1 MKISFLI
8 IAVMFGISLTFTIV
22 GAASFDLSVQE
33 LKKLQGSRNE
43 GFAFNLMQN
52 LDRHIENRIAD
63 FQELTELNLVHV
75 TLIDSNKEF
84 EKISDIKSY
93 LKTKE
98 KEIEITKKNQF
109 IDATTDEIL
118 TEDLIKIIEFYR
130 DEYNYDVIEEL
141 FVTNAYGANV
151 ALASGTSDYSQSDEI
166 WWKVAKNKGRYI
178 GQIQFNENYGGYSA
192 VFAFRV
198 NDADQNFIG
207 VLRVLVTL
215 EDILNNFVEESS
227 LLTVPGLN
235 ILLLDKNGNLVYQDE
250 KIYPLDSQISYF
262 QDIKEGKDIGFFEL
276 GEQRDDLLIISYAKS
291 TGYRTFAGFDWI
303 TIVEQNRSS
312 IVEEFIELRNA
323 ILAVSILGMIAS
335 VVGGLLIS
343 STVSSPLKHL
353 TKIANSISK
362 GNFNVKVKKSKIDE
376 IKTISDS
383 FEDMENNLKK
393 LIETEKYLVEA
404 NVKIKNERLSA
415 IGELAASMA
424 HDLKNPLAIIK
435 SSAEILQKKSKQDDD
450 DGELNDVVQRMSR
463 AIDRMSHQINDV
475 LNYVRITPLDIKS
488 IKVEKLLQLAKNS
501 LEIPDNILIS
511 IPQSDIRIKCDIR
524 KLEIVFINLFLNSIQ
539 VIGEEDGEIK
549 CSIFQKS
556 SNAII
561 EICDSGSGIS
571 EEIISKIFVPLVT
584 TKQKGTGLGLST
596 CKNIIEQHNGTI
608 SVQNNPTRFTII
620 LPILS

>member
-75 TLIDSNKEF
+75 TLINSNKEF

-262 QDIKEGKDIGFFEL
+262 QDIKEEKDIGFFEL

-303 TIVEQNRSS
+303 TIVEQNGSS

-549 CSIFQKS
+549 CGIFQKS

>member
-1 MKISFLI
+1 
-8 IAVMFGISLTFTIV
+8 MFGISLTFTIV